1 MISKKT
7 GEDVRVG
14 NEIII
19 GDRLRQARLNKN
31 ISIDELQQ
39 KTKIQKRYLEA
50 IESGNFEALP
60 GAYYVRT
67 FIRQYAE
74 AVGENGDFLVDLY
87 DGKDEIGSESRRAQ
101 PETVQGSRKAL
112 HEEKSRPRTTR
123 DYLPVV
129 LLGFIA
135 FMIVGVIAYAAWQ
148 DRNSDP
154 VISQTASSLQV
165 DGSVTSEQEQ
175 EQSSEQ
181 ESTES
186 TETTSSSEEDE
197 MEVSMED
204 STQSQAT
211 IQVTDAEDP
220 LELEITGKNDR
231 AWVGVSVNG
240 DYTLQETLQPGQTE
254 STTIPESTENF
265 VVTLG
270 ASANVDLEVN
280 GQEVDFDDP
289 DYEAL
294 QKNLNFEVTYQ
305 D

>member
-101 PETVQGSRKAL
+101 SETVQGSRKAL
-112 HEEKSRPRTTR
+112 HEEKSRTRTTR

>member
-1 MISKKT
+1 LISKKT

-101 PETVQGSRKAL
+101 SETVQGSRKAL
-112 HEEKSRPRTTR
+112 HEEKSRTRTTR

>member
-1 MISKKT
+1 M
-7 GEDVRVG
+7 G

-19 GDRLRQARLNKN
+19 GERLRQARLKKN

-50 IESGNFEALP
+50 IEKGDFEALP
-60 GAYYVRT
+60 GAYYIRT
-67 FIRQYAE
+67 FIRQYAQV
-74 AVGENGDFLVDLY
+74 VGEKGDFLVDVY
-87 DGKDEIGSESRRAQ
+87 DGKASFEPEGRRSQ

-112 HEEKSRPRTTR
+112 HEEKSRVKKTK

-129 LLGFIA
+129 LLGIIA
-135 FMIVGVIAYAAWQ
+135 FMIVGVIAYVAWQ
-148 DRNSDP
+148 DRHSDP
-154 VISQTASSLQV
+154 VIGQTASSLEV
-165 DGSVTSEQEQ
+165 DGSVTT
-175 EQSSEQ
+175 EQ
-181 ESTES
+181 ESS
-186 TETTSSSEEDE
+186 TEQKSTETSSSEEDP
-197 MEVSMED
+197 MKIAMED

-211 IQVTDAEDP
+211 IKVTNAKEP

-254 STTIPESTENF
+254 NTIIPEGTENF

-270 ASANVDLEVN
+270 ASANVDVKVN
-280 GQEVDFDDP
+280 DKKVNFDDP
-289 DYEAL
+289 NYELL
-294 QKNLNFEVTYQ
+294 QKNLNFDVTYR

>member
-1 MISKKT
+1 M
-7 GEDVRVG
+7 G

-19 GDRLRQARLNKN
+19 GERLRQARLNKN

-50 IESGNFEALP
+50 IEKGDFEALP
-60 GAYYVRT
+60 GAYYIRS
-67 FIRQYAE
+67 FIRQYAQV
-74 AVGENGDFLVDLY
+74 VGEKGDFLVDVY
-87 DGKDEIGSESRRAQ
+87 DGKASFEPEGSRAH

-112 HEEKSRPRTTR
+112 HEEKTRIKKTR

-129 LLGFIA
+129 LLGIIA
-135 FMIVGVIAYAAWQ
+135 FMIVGVIAYVAWR

-154 VISQTASSLQV
+154 VIGQTASSLQV
-165 DGSVTSEQEQ
+165 DGSVTT
-175 EQSSEQ
+175 EQ
-181 ESTES
+181 ESS
-186 TETTSSSEEDE
+186 TEQENTEESQTETSSSEEDS
-197 MEVSMED
+197 MKIAMED

-211 IQVTDAEDP
+211 IRVTNAQDP

-240 DYTLQETLQPGQTE
+240 DYALQETLQPNQTE
-254 STTIPESTENF
+254 STTIPEGTENF

-270 ASANVDLEVN
+270 ASANVDVKVN
-280 GQEVDFDDP
+280 DKEVDFDDP
-289 DYEAL
+289 NYELL
-294 QKNLNFEVTYQ
+294 QKNLNFDVTYQ

>member
-1 MISKKT
+1 M
-7 GEDVRVG
+7 G

-19 GDRLRQARLNKN
+19 GERLRQARLAKN

-50 IESGNFEALP
+50 IEKGDFEALP
-60 GAYYVRT
+60 GTYYVRS
-67 FIRQYAE
+67 FIRQYAQVVDE
-74 AVGENGDFLVDLY
+74 DGDFLVDIY
-87 DGKDEIGSESRRAQ
+87 DEKASFEPEGKRAE

-112 HEEKSRPRTTR
+112 HEGKARDKKTR
-123 DYLPVV
+123 DYLPVA
-129 LLGFIA
+129 LLGIIA
-135 FMIVGVIAYAAWQ
+135 FMIVGVIAYVAWQ

-154 VISQTASSLQV
+154 VIGQTATSMEV
-165 DGSVTSEQEQ
+165 DGSVTTEQD
-175 EQSSEQ
+175 SSTNK
-181 ESTES
+181 ESSTSSQTE
-186 TETTSSSEEDE
+186 TSSSEEDE
-197 MEVSMED
+197 MEIAMKD

-211 IQVTDAEDP
+211 IQVTDAEEP
-220 LELEITGKNDR
+220 LELEFTAKNGR

-240 DYTLQETLQPGQTE
+240 DYSLQETLEAGQNE
-254 STTIPESTENF
+254 STTIPEGTENF

-270 ASANVDLEVN
+270 ASANIDLKAN
-280 GQEVDFDDP
+280 DKEVDFDDP